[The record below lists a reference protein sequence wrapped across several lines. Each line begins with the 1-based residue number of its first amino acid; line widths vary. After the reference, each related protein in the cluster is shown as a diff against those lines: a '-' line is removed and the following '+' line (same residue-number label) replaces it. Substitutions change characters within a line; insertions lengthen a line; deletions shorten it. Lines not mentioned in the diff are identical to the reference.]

1 MPAPPAPASVTGM
14 AESLLQQQLDDIR
27 MLLKRAQ
34 DLFGPGSVPPPENIT
49 GAGDSTGTPFT
60 AITDPSTRP

>member
-1 MPAPPAPASVTGM
+1 M

-27 MLLKRAQ
+27 ILLKRAQ

-49 GAGDSTGTPFT
+49 GAGDSTVTPFT
-60 AITDPSTRP
+60 AITDPSSRP

>member
-1 MPAPPAPASVTGM
+1 M

-34 DLFGPGSVPPPENIT
+34 ELFGPGSVPPPENIT
-49 GAGDSTGTPFT
+49 GAGDIAGTPFT